1 MLAIGGLQKS
11 SLGRVVR
18 MKAYSPSVALVA
30 QRALGRNSSQLRGL
44 QGKQRVRGEQVLAD
58 QELKEK
64 IKEVSNI

>member
-18 MKAYSPSVALVA
+18 MKACSPSLALVT